1 MYRVSTTAVSTC
13 VEGLQIELARW
24 LGGPQAQVDAV
35 AGVEAGDRVVV
46 CHGSDLS
53 DVQDAHVCMCARAC
67 MSSCMHGCMCTC
79 EHACLCLHM
88 CKFGG
93 LSCACEIMAIQL

>member
-13 VEGLQIELARW
+13 VEGLQIKLARW
-24 LGGPQAQVDAV
+24 LGGPQAQVDAI

-53 DVQDAHVCMCARAC
+53 DVQDVHVCMCARAC
-67 MSSCMHGCMCTC
+67 MSSS
-79 EHACLCLHM
+79 HACTGARAHVSMYAVHM
-88 CKFGG
+88 CKLGG
-93 LSCACEIMAIQL
+93 LSCACELMAIQL